1 MRFFSFRKHRVKN
14 PKGSGAGRIGDIDG
28 IVDRICQSAA
38 FEGVEKEKIR
48 ELVED
53 WFNTGHWW
61 EPQTS
66 DLLLFLEGE
75 L

>member
-1 MRFFSFRKHRVKN
+1 MESSNLVGTEKFK
-14 PKGSGAGRIGDIDG
+14 SGAGRIGAIYS
-28 IVDRICQSAA
+28 IVDRICQSPA

-53 WFNTGHWW
+53 WFDTGHWW
-61 EPQTS
+61 EPTPE
-66 DLLLFLEGE
+66 DILLFLEGE